1 MISVS
6 VNRGEPDRICSD
18 SSGSVTEMW
27 GSVALPAGAGEAHA
41 EKCDGERNPVGAA
54 GSSRRHSSQH
64 LLSGPGDRTQTGTFQ
79 FSACPGKS
87 DAMLGARLVPRTS
100 LFHHPLRQD
109 VGVLLRMRK
118 SETGH
123 TCVGRQLHRS
133 GLEERGCDTDADQ
146 SAFSW
151 VQLSPAACYTGEPAC
166 VVVLR

>member
-79 FSACPGKS
+79 FSACLGKS
-87 DAMLGARLVPRTS
+87 DVGSAPGSTYLTFPPPSPPGRRGFITYEKVRDRT
-100 LFHHPLRQD
+100 H
-109 VGVLLRMRK
+109 V
-118 SETGH
+118 
-123 TCVGRQLHRS
+123 C
-133 GLEERGCDTDADQ
+133 
-146 SAFSW
+146 W
-151 VQLSPAACYTGEPAC
+151 AAAAQVWT
-166 VVVLR
+166 